1 MENTVNVT
9 AYLVKLNNSGD
20 FYQFAAEKGRK
31 YIKIVS
37 TTNRG
42 IGRSAHAFVDAQGN
56 VYKAA
61 SWAAPA
67 KHARFNLADLDKI
80 TVDPYGSYLY
90 MR

>member
-1 MENTVNVT
+1 MTIA

-31 YIKIVS
+31 YTKIVS
-37 TTNRG
+37 TSARG
-42 IGRSAHAFVDAQGN
+42 IGRSAHAFVDEQGN

-67 KHARFNLADLDKI
+67 KHVRFNLADLDKI

-90 MR
+90 MK